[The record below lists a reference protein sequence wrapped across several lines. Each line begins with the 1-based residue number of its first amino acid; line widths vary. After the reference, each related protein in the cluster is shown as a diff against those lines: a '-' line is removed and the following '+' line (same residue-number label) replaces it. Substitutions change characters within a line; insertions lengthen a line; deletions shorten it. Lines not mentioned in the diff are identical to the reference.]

1 MTEAKLRVPTVAWM
15 MVACSLPGLAGA
27 ADADDRRRPDR
38 AQMHSARNESGL
50 ALTISTNGFIVT
62 QRGRTGGAR
71 LARPP
76 SEITV
81 GAIVRMAEKDFA
93 VVSCHDL
100 QMADECAILEICNV
114 RHGFRRAVDA
124 FLAELDGMTL
134 DQAIK
139 APRGKRAGGPLEIRV
154 PLPDP
159 SNPRRAPAAAGRR
172 PQPSR

>member
-1 MTEAKLRVPTVAWM
+1 MKLTLYTDYTLRVM
-15 MVACSLPGLAGA
+15 IYLAFVHEHQGTA
-27 ADADDRRRPDR
+27 TIDEISR
-38 AQMHSARNESGL
+38 AYGISRNHLMKIVHEL
-50 ALTISTNGFIVT
+50 STNGFIVT

-159 SNPRRAPAAAGRR
+159 SNPRRAAAAAGRR